1 MSLPSGRSED
11 DATTSV
17 GGDARRQVAGISLVT
32 ATAIVVANMVGTGI
46 FTSLGFQVGDLPSGF
61 VLMLLWVLG
70 GVCAF
75 CGALSYGELAAA
87 LPRSGGE
94 YHFLSVIFPRAVGFL
109 SGWLSATV
117 GFAAPI
123 ALAAMAL
130 GSYSTGV
137 VPGVNPLMVS
147 ISVVV
152 VVTLVHLQ
160 GTGAGS
166 VLQNLATWLKVGL
179 ILVFIGAGFLM
190 TNEVQPVT
198 FLPVEGDWDL
208 ITSAPFAVSLVY
220 VMYAYSGWNAST
232 YIVGEVRDA
241 ARNVPLSVAIGTLLV
256 GALYVLLNM
265 VFLRVAPMSAMAGQ
279 IDVGHVAATHLFG
292 DRGGRI
298 MAGLICLGLIS
309 TVSAMTWIGP
319 RVTMVMGE
327 DYRMLGFLA
336 RKNGRGVPGVAMLVQ
351 MLIVTALLVTA
362 KFDAVLTYAQFGLT
376 LGSFLAVLG
385 VLVLRKTQPNL
396 SRPVR
401 VWAYPLTPV
410 LFLVINGWM
419 LVHILIQRPME
430 SLAGLGTVAAG
441 LVVYWISP
449 KNEERSE

>member
-1 MSLPSGRSED
+1 
-11 DATTSV
+11 
-17 GGDARRQVAGISLVT
+17 
-32 ATAIVVANMVGTGI
+32 MVGTGI

-61 VLMLLWVLG
+61 VLMFLWVLG

-94 YHFLSVIFPRAVGFL
+94 YHFLSKVFHPALGFL

-137 VPGVNPLMVS
+137 IEGADPLAIS

-152 VVTLVHLQ
+152 IVTVIHLM

-179 ILVFIGAGFLM
+179 ILVFIGAGFFLVGD
-190 TNEVQPVT
+190 VQPVT
-198 FLPVEGDWDL
+198 FTPVEGDWDL

-232 YIVGEVRDA
+232 YIVGEVRNA
-241 ARNVPLSVAIGTLLV
+241 ALNVPLSVAIGTLLV
-256 GALYVLLNM
+256 GGLYVLLNM

-292 DRGGRI
+292 ERGGRL
-298 MAGLICLGLIS
+298 MAGLVCLGLIS

-327 DYRMLGFLA
+327 DYRILGLLA
-336 RKNGRGVPGVAMLVQ
+336 RKNRRGVPGVAMVVQ
-351 MLIVTALLVTA
+351 LAIVIALLVTA

-385 VLVLRKTQPNL
+385 VMVLRSTQPDL
-396 SRPVR
+396 PRPVR
-401 VWAYPLTPV
+401 VWAYPVTPF
-410 LFLVINGWM
+410 LFLLINGWM
-419 LVHILIQRPME
+419 LVHIMIQRPKE
-430 SLAGLGTVAAG
+430 SLAGLVTVAAG
-441 LVVYWISP
+441 LVVYLVSP
-449 KNEERSE
+449 KTKS

>member
-1 MSLPSGRSED
+1 
-11 DATTSV
+11 
-17 GGDARRQVAGISLVT
+17 
-32 ATAIVVANMVGTGI
+32 MVGTGI

-61 VLMLLWVLG
+61 VLMFLWVLG

-94 YHFLSVIFPRAVGFL
+94 YHFLSKVFHPALGFL

-137 VPGVNPLMVS
+137 IEGADALAIS

-152 VVTLVHLQ
+152 IVTVIHLM

-179 ILVFIGAGFLM
+179 ILVFIGAGFFLAGD
-190 TNEVQPVT
+190 VQPVT
-198 FLPVEGDWDL
+198 FTPVEGDWDL

-232 YIVGEVRDA
+232 YIVGEVRNA
-241 ARNVPLSVAIGTLLV
+241 ALNVPLSVAIGTLLV
-256 GALYVLLNM
+256 GGLYVLLNM

-292 DRGGRI
+292 ERGGRL

-327 DYRMLGFLA
+327 DYRILGLLA
-336 RKNGRGVPGVAMLVQ
+336 RKNRRGVPGVAMVVQ
-351 MLIVTALLVTA
+351 LAIVIALLVTA

-385 VLVLRKTQPNL
+385 VMVLRSTQPDL
-396 SRPVR
+396 PRPVQ
-401 VWAYPLTPV
+401 VWAYPVTPF
-410 LFLVINGWM
+410 LFLLINGWM
-419 LVHILIQRPME
+419 LVHIMIQRPKE
-430 SLAGLGTVAAG
+430 SLAGLVTVAAV
-441 LVVYWISP
+441 LVVYLVSP
-449 KNEERSE
+449 KTKS

>member
-1 MSLPSGRSED
+1 
-11 DATTSV
+11 
-17 GGDARRQVAGISLVT
+17 
-32 ATAIVVANMVGTGI
+32 MVGTGI

-61 VLMLLWVLG
+61 VLMFLWVLG

-94 YHFLSVIFPRAVGFL
+94 YHFLSKVFHPALGFL

-137 VPGVNPLMVS
+137 IEGADPLAIS

-152 VVTLVHLQ
+152 IVTVIHLM

-179 ILVFIGAGFLM
+179 ILVFIGAGFFLAGD
-190 TNEVQPVT
+190 VQPVT
-198 FLPVEGDWDL
+198 FTPVEGDWDL

-232 YIVGEVRDA
+232 YIVGEVRNA
-241 ARNVPLSVAIGTLLV
+241 ALNVPLSVAIGTLLV
-256 GALYVLLNM
+256 GGLYVLLNM

-292 DRGGRI
+292 ERGGRL

-327 DYRMLGFLA
+327 DYRILGLLA
-336 RKNGRGVPGVAMLVQ
+336 RKNRRGVPGVAMVVQ
-351 MLIVTALLVTA
+351 LAIVIALLVTA

-385 VLVLRKTQPNL
+385 VMVLRSTQPDL
-396 SRPVR
+396 PRPVR
-401 VWAYPLTPV
+401 VWAYPVTPF
-410 LFLVINGWM
+410 LFLLINGWM
-419 LVHILIQRPME
+419 LVHIMIQRPKE
-430 SLAGLGTVAAG
+430 SLAGLVTVAAG
-441 LVVYWISP
+441 LVVYLVSP
-449 KNEERSE
+449 KTKS

>member
-1 MSLPSGRSED
+1 M
-11 DATTSV
+11 
-17 GGDARRQVAGISLVT
+17 AGISLVT

-94 YHFLSVIFPRAVGFL
+94 YHFLSVIFHRAVGFL